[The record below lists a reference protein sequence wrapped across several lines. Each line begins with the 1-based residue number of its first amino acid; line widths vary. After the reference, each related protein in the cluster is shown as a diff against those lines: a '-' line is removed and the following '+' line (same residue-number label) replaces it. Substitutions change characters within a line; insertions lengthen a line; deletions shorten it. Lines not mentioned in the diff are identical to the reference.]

1 MEMDQEKV
9 KKSSGE
15 EESQKPSPAEL
26 AEAKRIL
33 KFFDTAFSAM
43 KLYPPGNPSVEKTID
58 IFYRELKKFLEE
70 HEELRIGIEEF
81 NFLYKGEVV
90 LQDEEKKR
98 SLPFFLFKDGMRE
111 LSFVK
116 NLDSNELRAF
126 LETLRTAIDLPSEES
141 DVVSL
146 LWEKDFVHIRYFVL
160 DEYLDLSISGDEKL
174 EVDPEE
180 LTEGKVVLSQQDIA
194 ALSKQSAFL
203 SFASSSAAKKKDGGE
218 GELEG
223 SPIDFGMDL
232 PVIEK
237 DEAAEIES
245 IISKSR
251 EIGTSDELMAL
262 LFEIL
267 YFEKDPEHLSMV
279 LQIFTSYFQKIVRE
293 GNFFL
298 AVKISTRIQDLKII
312 LSGKSQE
319 KLKMLEDVEKKVRDR
334 KSIELMKEMFLKG
347 KIEDVDSYF
356 RYLAFMKEDAIP
368 VAGMILDRAKDSSFQ
383 ENASRLLKEIGQK
396 NIAALLYFAK
406 GSNVTLAKEIISLS
420 EKIEDEKIIRHL
432 EEFVSYPNEEIR
444 LQVVRVLGKIG
455 SQAANRILLRYLSD
469 DIDAVRKTAA
479 ENLKY
484 FDDKESYELILEWA
498 RHKDF
503 RKRTLAEKKALLA
516 YLANNK
522 REEVYDLL
530 RSILKKWSL
539 FSPSKH
545 NETKLAAVSAL
556 EEMATPRAKEI
567 LEEGVKSF
575 NRKISQACLSA
586 LNRMK

>member
-1 MEMDQEKV
+1 MDQEKV
-9 KKSSGE
+9 KKSSVE

-58 IFYRELKKFLEE
+58 IFCRELKKFLEE

-111 LSFVK
+111 LSFIK
-116 NLDSNELRAF
+116 NLEIDELRAF
-126 LETLRTAIDLPSEES
+126 LVTLKTAIDLPSEES

-146 LWEKDFVHIRYFVL
+146 LWEKDFVNIRYFVL
-160 DEYLDLSISGDEKL
+160 DEYLDLSISGDERM
-174 EVDPEE
+174 EVDLEE
-180 LTEGKVVLSQQDIA
+180 LTEGKVVLAQHDLA
-194 ALSKQSAFL
+194 ALSKESAFL
-203 SFASSSAAKKKDGGE
+203 SFASSRAAKKEGEGE
-218 GELEG
+218 GELDG
-223 SPIDFGMDL
+223 SPADFGMDL

-237 DEAAEIES
+237 DEAAEVES

-251 EIGTSDELMAL
+251 KVGVLDELMAL

-267 YFEKDPEHLSMV
+267 YFEKDAEHLSNV

-293 GNFFL
+293 GNFSL
-298 AVKISTRIQDLKII
+298 AVMISTRIQDLKII
-312 LSGKSQE
+312 LSGKSEE

-334 KSIELMKEMFLKG
+334 KSVEMLKKMFLEG
-347 KIEDVDSYF
+347 KIEDADSFF
-356 RYLAFMKEDAIP
+356 RYLSFMKEDAIP
-368 VAGMILDRAKDSSFQ
+368 VAGLILEKAKDYAFRES
-383 ENASRLLKEIGQK
+383 ASRLLKEVGQK

-420 EKIEDEKIIRHL
+420 EKIEDEKVIRHL
-432 EEFVSYPNEEIR
+432 EEFVSYPNKEIR

-455 SQAANRILLRYLSD
+455 NQASNRILLRFLSD
-469 DIDAVRKTAA
+469 DEDTVRETAA
-479 ENLKY
+479 EHLKY
-484 FDDKESYELILEWA
+484 FDDKESYDLILGWA
-498 RHKDF
+498 RDKEF
-503 RKRTLAEKKALLA
+503 RKRTQAEKKALLA
-516 YLANNK
+516 YLANK
-522 REEVYDLL
+522 KSDEVYGLL

-539 FSPSKH
+539 FSPSKY

-556 EEMATPRAKEI
+556 EAMATPGVKEI
-567 LEEGVKSF
+567 LEEGAKSF
-575 NRKISQACLSA
+575 NKKISGACLSA
-586 LNRMK
+586 LSRMR